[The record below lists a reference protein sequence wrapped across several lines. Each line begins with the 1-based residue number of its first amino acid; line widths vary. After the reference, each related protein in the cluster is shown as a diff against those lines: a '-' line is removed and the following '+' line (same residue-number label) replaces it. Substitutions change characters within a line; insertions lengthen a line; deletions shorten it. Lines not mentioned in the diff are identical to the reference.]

1 MRKMADGGTIIAGF
15 KLGVGGEEMDS
26 PKIPLRVESK
36 SWPLLSSGLTVI
48 LIRTGDRRNF

>member
-1 MRKMADGGTIIAGF
+1 MADGGTIIAGF
-15 KLGVGGEEMDS
+15 KLGIGGEEVDS

-48 LIRTGDRRNF
+48 LIRTGVGCFT